1 MNLHA
6 KQPDMK
12 APRNP
17 INKGVNPMP
26 PSNAGSL
33 MMSMTLR
40 NVSPKIGIK
49 TIRKEN
55 CAMLSFLFPRM
66 RPVAMVVP
74 ERESPGNTARACPNP
89 MMKASR

>member
-1 MNLHA
+1 MNLQA
-6 KQPDMK
+6 RQPDKK

-33 MMSMTLR
+33 MMSMIFK

-49 TIRKEN
+49 TMRNEN
-55 CAMLSFLFPRM
+55 CAMLSFLFPSM

-74 ERESPGNTARACPNP
+74 ERESPGKTATACPKP